1 MMTSPH
7 AVSFA
12 ERAQAHLRPLSSWIL
27 RGGAAVS
34 EQALFAI
41 GNFVLNVA
49 LARSLAPA
57 DYGAFAF
64 TTTLL
69 LILTG
74 VYNAFILEPATVI
87 DPSRYE
93 SHLRQY
99 WRAQL
104 GLHVAFTIAL
114 GAVLAIAGLIVS
126 GSASTT
132 VGYALTAAGLSVPA
146 IYLFWLARRF
156 MYVLRRPV
164 AAMTGSALYLAS
176 IAAGLVI
183 GFRLNLLTPFA
194 GFIIIA
200 LASLVAGVFMLAC
213 VARVVRLKSAI
224 ASPSDPPFTLR
235 SLVVER
241 WQYGRWLFATVC
253 LETAVA
259 PAIVFIATTMLGLA
273 VVGTLR
279 AMQMFVAPL
288 GHGMTALS
296 SLALPALA
304 RDFGS
309 DRPAALRKKSQIMI
323 ALLMT
328 LGLGIEVVFLLA
340 HQPLEQ
346 LFYDGK
352 YAAASILIPVFG
364 LAALLEGLAASYT
377 MVLSAVRRPQ
387 LLLLASAISAPIGLA
402 ISVVCIHVWGM
413 HGAALAFALTPAV
426 STVVRRRLARPW
438 LSTRGPTSR
447 PTSRQSVTL
456 DSMVK
461 GGESRARP

>member
-1 MMTSPH
+1 MMTSSPHAPH

-12 ERAQAHLRPLSSWIL
+12 ERVQSRLRPLSSWIL

-34 EQALFAI
+34 EQALFAG

-64 TTTLL
+64 TSTLL

-104 GLHVAFTIAL
+104 GLHVAFTIGL
-114 GAVLAIAGLIVS
+114 GAVLAVAGLVVS
-126 GSASTT
+126 NTASTA
-132 VGYALTAAGLSVPA
+132 VGYALTAAGVSVPA

-156 MYVLRRPV
+156 MYVLRRPL

-183 GFRLNLLTPFA
+183 GFRLDLVTPFA
-194 GFIIIA
+194 GFVIIA
-200 LASLVAGVFMLAC
+200 LASLVAGVFMLAR
-213 VARVVRLKSAI
+213 VARLTPASASS
-224 ASPSDPPFTLR
+224 ANPNPPFTLR
-235 SLVVER
+235 SLVAER

-259 PAIVFIATTMLGLA
+259 PAIVFIATSMLGLA

-309 DRPAALRKKSQIMI
+309 DRPAALRKKSQIMV
-323 ALLMT
+323 ALLLT

-402 ISVVCIHVWGM
+402 ISVICIHVWGM

-426 STVVRRRLARPW
+426 STVIRRRLASPW
-438 LSTRGPTSR
+438 LSTSGT
-447 PTSRQSVTL
+447 SVTL
-456 DSMVK
+456 DSFGEGVEVE
-461 GGESRARP
+461 GGESRART

>member
-1 MMTSPH
+1 VGRVKS
-7 AVSFA
+7 
-12 ERAQAHLRPLSSWIL
+12 LSSWIL

-34 EQALFAI
+34 EQALFAA

-49 LARSLAPA
+49 LARSLSPA

-64 TTTLL
+64 TSTLL

-74 VYNAFILEPATVI
+74 VYNAFILEPATVL

-93 SHLRQY
+93 SHLHRY
-99 WRAQL
+99 YRAQL
-104 GLHVAFTIAL
+104 GLHVVFTIGL
-114 GAVLAIAGLIVS
+114 GAILVVAGLVVGAA
-126 GSASTT
+126 GSST
-132 VGYALTAAGLSVPA
+132 VGHALIAAGVSAPA

-156 MYVLRRPV
+156 MYVLRRPL
-164 AAMTGSALYLAS
+164 AALTGSALYLAG
-176 IAAGLVI
+176 IAAGLVT
-183 GFRLNLLTPFA
+183 GFRLGLLAPFA
-194 GFIIIA
+194 GFVILA
-200 LASLVAGVFMLAC
+200 FASLTGGVFMLAC
-213 VARVVRLKSAI
+213 VARRARLTPLARLTQAI
-224 ASPSDPPFTLR
+224 SSSDAPSFTTR

-241 WQYGRWLFATVC
+241 WQYGRWLFATTC

-259 PAIVFIATTMLGLA
+259 PAIVFIATSMLGLA

-309 DRPAALRKKSQIMI
+309 ARPAAMRKKNQVMV
-323 ALLMT
+323 ALLIT
-328 LGLGIEVVFLLA
+328 LGLCMEIVFLLA
-340 HQPLEQ
+340 HRPLEQ

-352 YAAASILIPVFG
+352 YTAASVLIPIFG

-387 LLLLASAISAPIGLA
+387 LVLLASAISAPAALA
-402 ISVVCIHVWGM
+402 ISIVCIHAWGM
-413 HGAALAFALTPAV
+413 HGAALAFASTAAV

-438 LSTRGPTSR
+438 LSTNLP
-447 PTSRQSVTL
+447 SVTL
-456 DSMVK
+456 DPIIE
-461 GGESRARP
+461 GGESRARS

>member
-1 MMTSPH
+1 MTMSP

-12 ERAQAHLRPLSSWIL
+12 ERAQSHLRPLSSWIL

-34 EQALFAI
+34 EQALFAG

-64 TTTLL
+64 TSTLL

-87 DPSRYE
+87 DPTRYE

-104 GLHVAFTIAL
+104 GLHVAFTIGL
-114 GAVLAIAGLIVS
+114 GAVLAVAGLVVT

-164 AAMTGSALYLAS
+164 AAMIGSALYLAS
-176 IAAGLVI
+176 IAAGLVV
-183 GFRLNLLTPFA
+183 GFRLHLLTPFA
-194 GFIIIA
+194 GFVIIA

-213 VARVVRLKSAI
+213 VARVARLAPAI
-224 ASPSDPPFTLR
+224 ASPGALPSEPPFTLR
-235 SLVVER
+235 SLIVER

-328 LGLGIEVVFLLA
+328 LGLGIELVFLLG
-340 HQPLEQ
+340 HQPLER

-364 LAALLEGLAASYT
+364 VAALCEGLAASYT

-438 LSTRGPTSR
+438 LSTSQPISQQR
-447 PTSRQSVTL
+447 VTL
-456 DSMVK
+456 DSIE
-461 GGESRARP
+461 GGESRARS